1 MKYLFNRCLI
11 MSVFIT
17 ISILLI
23 GCSNSTSSK
32 VTITKEMDQIVSD
45 TIMEQNKDALSP
57 TEKQF
62 EAHKIYGADEK
73 DGLIS
78 IYLYALYEG
87 YNKST
92 GTEVQSGHSYPAR
105 IRLAKDENE
114 YVVKE
119 YKETEEGEEF
129 IDSLEDMFPSKYSKQ
144 VLKDTGDAADLG
156 EQLQKKVENWL
167 SKTNK

>member
-11 MSVFIT
+11 MSVFLT

-23 GCSNSTSSK
+23 GCSK

-45 TIMEQNKDALSP
+45 TIIEQNKDDFSV
-57 TEKQF
+57 TDKKF
-62 EAHKIYGADEK
+62 EEHKIYGADEK
-73 DGLIS
+73 DGVIT

-92 GTEVQSGHSYPAR
+92 GTEVKAGHSYPAR
-105 IRLAKDENE
+105 IKLAKDENG
-114 YVVKE
+114 YVLKE
-119 YKETEEGEEF
+119 YKKPEEGGEF
-129 IDSLEDMFPSKYSKQ
+129 VESLEDLFPRKYAKQ
-144 VLKDTGDAADLG
+144 VYKDQGHAAYLG
-156 EQLQKKVENWL
+156 EDIQKEVKNWL

>member
-1 MKYLFNRCLI
+1 MKYLFNRYLI
-11 MSVFIT
+11 MSVFLT

-105 IRLAKDENE
+105 IRLAKDENG

-129 IDSLEDMFPSKYSKQ
+129 IDSLEDLFPSKYSKQ
-144 VLKDTGDAADLG
+144 VLKDTENGADLG
-156 EQLQKKVENWL
+156 GLIQKEVKNWL